1 MKIRVFNILLSV
13 AIAALFIWL
22 ALRNIETAE
31 LGRQIRSVT
40 YYWVPF
46 FVLTLTLSHYLRAER
61 WRLLM
66 PDGYNINRVT
76 LFAGVMVGYI
86 MNTIIPRLGEISR
99 PVYVARK
106 EEVSAGNLL
115 GTIVAERLFD
125 LFVMAALGMLAIFF
139 LINDPLLFQTLL
151 GIEQWTILHYS
162 IIPLFFVIVLI
173 GIWAFYKIIL
183 TIDKR
188 IEFQNP
194 VLGKLVSAGKS
205 FSEGM
210 ISFNKVKNWPLFILL
225 TAGIWTGYIIMTY
238 LPFYMLNMQDVFGLR
253 YADAVVLTVVSAIG
267 VSIPTPAAIGSFHL
281 LMQQALSLIYKVPLE
296 TALTYATVM
305 HALTVLSVFIIGA
318 LTLWIDKYYTLA
330 VLKKR

>member
-1 MKIRVFNILLSV
+1 MKIKALNILFSV
-13 AIAALFIWL
+13 TIAALFIWL
-22 ALRNIETAE
+22 AFRNIETSE

-46 FVLTLTLSHYLRAER
+46 FILTLTLSHYLRAER

-66 PDGYNINRVT
+66 PDGYKINRIT
-76 LFAGVMVGYI
+76 LFTGVMVGYM
-86 MNTIIPRLGEISR
+86 MNTIIPRFGEISR
-99 PVYVARK
+99 PLYVSRK
-106 EEVSAGNLL
+106 EQVSAGNLF

-125 LFVMAALGMLAIFF
+125 LFVMLALATLALFF
-139 LINDPLLFQTLL
+139 LISDPLLVQSLL
-151 GIEQWTILHYS
+151 GIEQWSIVHYT
-162 IIPLFFVIVLI
+162 IIPAIFLFILI
-173 GIWAFYKIIL
+173 GIWVFYKIIL

-205 FSEGM
+205 FGEGM
-210 ISFNKVKNWPLFILL
+210 ISLNKVKNWPLFILL

-238 LPFYMLNMQDVFGLR
+238 LPFYMLNMQEVFGLQF
-253 YADAVVLTVVSAIG
+253 ADAIVLTVVSAIG

-281 LMQQALSLIYKVPLE
+281 LMQQALALIYKVPLE

-305 HALTVLSVFIIGA
+305 HASTVIFVFLVGA
-318 LTLWIDKYYTLA
+318 FTLWLDKYYTLA

>member
-1 MKIRVFNILLSV
+1 MKIKALNIIFSV

-22 ALRNIETAE
+22 AFRNIETTE
-31 LGRQIRSVT
+31 LGHQIRSVT

-66 PDGYNINRVT
+66 PDGYKINRVT
-76 LFAGVMVGYI
+76 LFTGVMVGYM
-86 MNTIIPRLGEISR
+86 MNTIIPRFGEISR
-99 PVYVARK
+99 PLYVSRK
-106 EEVSAGNLL
+106 EQVSAGNLF

-125 LFVMAALGMLAIFF
+125 LFVMLALATLALFF
-139 LINDPLLFQTLL
+139 LISDPLLVQSLL
-151 GIEQWTILHYS
+151 GIEQWSIVHYS
-162 IIPLFFVIVLI
+162 IIPAFFLLILI
-173 GIWAFYKIIL
+173 GIWVFYKIIL
-183 TIDKR
+183 TVDKR

-205 FSEGM
+205 FGEGM
-210 ISFNKVKNWPLFILL
+210 ISLNKVKNWPLFILL

-238 LPFYMLNMQDVFGLR
+238 LPFYMLNMQEVFGLQFT
-253 YADAVVLTVVSAIG
+253 DAIVLTVVSAIG

-281 LMQQALSLIYKVPLE
+281 LMQQALALIYKVPLE

-305 HALTVLSVFIIGA
+305 HASTVIFVFLIGA
-318 LTLWIDKYYTLA
+318 FTLWWDKYYTLA